1 MSTANERRIDV
12 TIAIGLVAG
21 AALEMLGGPWATV
34 VGALA
39 VLVVGWVLEQR
50 APAPEPLKAI
60 RDTVPPA
67 LPPPAPM
74 HPDGCPASLVL
85 LDPEAFGLRCVCGKR
100 TALDPMVDGADVLA
114 VLSELGDTKIDVGRL
129 GGIALRETARH
140 RLREIRRARP

>member
-1 MSTANERRIDV
+1 MSTNERRIDV

-21 AALEMLGGPWATV
+21 AALEMLGGPWVTV

-50 APAPEPLKAI
+50 KPASEPPKAI
-60 RDTVPPA
+60 RDTIPPA

-74 HPDGCPASLVL
+74 HPDGCPASMVV
-85 LDPEAFGLRCVCGKR
+85 LDPDAHGLRCVCGER
-100 TALDPMVDGADVLA
+100 TRLDPLVDPRDVLA
-114 VLSELGDTKIDVGRL
+114 VLPELGDTRVDL
-129 GGIALRETARH
+129 GKLAALAMRETARH